1 MRFTGT
7 TVIIT
12 GAAGGLGSAMAA
24 AFAAEGGRVAVVDLP
39 GSQGARIA
47 DQINQAGA
55 TGSTAGAAGGTPGG
69 AAGAAGSAFFVPCDL
84 ADLDRAAAVIRGIA
98 ASDGAGVLVNN
109 AAIYPSKAVG
119 DYSISEWHRV
129 QRVNVDAA
137 FVCAQAVLPAMRAAG
152 TGRIVNISSIT
163 FFGGLARIA
172 PYVTSKGALVGL
184 TRALARECGPDGIT
198 VNAVAPGA
206 FPTAAEEIHPDRE
219 GYQAYVLD
227 QQAVKRRGVPADV
240 ASAVLFFCAPE
251 SSFITG
257 QLLCVDGG
265 WVMH

>member
-1 MRFTGT
+1 MRFAGT
-7 TVIIT
+7 TVVVT

-24 AFAAEGGRVAVVDLP
+24 AFAAEGGRVAIVDLP
-39 GSQGARIA
+39 ASRGAGVA
-47 DQINQAGA
+47 ETINSGD
-55 TGSTAGAAGGTPGG
+55 PP
-69 AAGAAGSAFFVPCDL
+69 GSAFFVPCDL
-84 ADLDRAAAVIRGIA
+84 ADLDHAGAVIRELCA
-98 ASDGAGVLVNN
+98 AEGAGVLVNN
-109 AAIYPSKAVG
+109 AAVVPRKPVAE
-119 DYSISEWHRV
+119 YSVAEWQGV

-152 TGRIVNISSIT
+152 TGRIVNVSSIT
-163 FFGGLARIA
+163 FFGGLAFLA

-206 FPTAAEEIHPDRE
+206 FPTAAEDIHPDPA
-219 GYQAYVLD
+219 GYTAYVLD
-227 QQAVKRRGVPADV
+227 QQAVKRRGRPADV
-240 ASAVLFFCAPE
+240 ASAVLFLCAPE